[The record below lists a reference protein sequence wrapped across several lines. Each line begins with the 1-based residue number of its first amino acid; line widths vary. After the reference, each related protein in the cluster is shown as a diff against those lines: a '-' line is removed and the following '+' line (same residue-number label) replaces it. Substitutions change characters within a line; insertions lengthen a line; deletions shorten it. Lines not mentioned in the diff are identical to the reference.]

1 MTAGRP
7 TAPTRPVVLAGRG
20 VTKAYGA
27 THALRGVDLEVHQGE
42 VLALIGEN
50 GAGKSTLMK
59 ILSGVEQPS
68 SGTVELDGQPVLL
81 ASPAQAVAL
90 GVAIIHQEL
99 SLCPNLSVVDNIFL
113 GRELAGP
120 TGVARRRER
129 EATRAV
135 LERLGEE
142 IDPGALVGDLSLGQQ
157 QLVEIAR
164 ALDEDARV
172 LIMDEPTSAL
182 SASEVEVLFSV
193 IRDLTSRGVAVVYIS
208 HHMDECLEVADTAV
222 VLRDGR
228 LVASRP
234 VAEVD
239 LPWIVRTMAG
249 RDQSD
254 LFPAITASPGQVVLQ
269 VEDLVVPDPAN
280 PSRLAVDTVSLS
292 VREGEVVAVY
302 GLMGAG
308 RTELLETLAGR
319 HRPAAGRILLDGRD
333 VTATSVADRIDQ
345 GVVLAPEDRQAD
357 GLVQVMSVGSNMSL
371 AALRRLTRAGTIHR
385 RREAAEVG
393 RGIEAVRVK
402 TESASAPITSLSGGN
417 QQKVVL
423 AKVLMTAPR
432 LVLLDEPTRGV
443 DIGARS
449 DIFATTAQI
458 AGSGAGVLLA
468 TSELAEALQA
478 STRLL
483 VMARGRLVAEL
494 DPCTATRDQVMA
506 ATGEQ
511 LRTA

>member
-27 THALRGVDLEVHQGE
+27 THALRGVDLEIHQGE

-142 IDPGALVGDLSLGQQ
+142 IDPDALVGDLSLGQQ

-269 VEDLVVPDPAN
+269 VEDLMVPDPAN

-371 AALRRLTRAGTIHR
+371 AALRRLTRAGAIHR

-511 LRTA
+511 LRTG

>member
-120 TGVARRRER
+120 TGVARRHER

-319 HRPAAGRILLDGRD
+319 HRPSAGRILLDGRD